1 MFNIALIPFY
11 MARALLL
18 TIVFETGLAL
28 ILGVRKKRDI
38 AVVVLAQAVTNP
50 VLVITAVLINFR
62 FDITVYYI
70 ALAAL
75 EISAVAAEGFIYK
88 SVLDYKKINP
98 FLLSLVLNAFSF
110 TAGQILNSFV
120 F

>member
-50 VLVITAVLINFR
+50 VLVITAVSVAVTSEVVSV
-62 FDITVYYI
+62 TVFV
-70 ALAAL
+70 
-75 EISAVAAEGFIYK
+75 SMGFAVVEGFAEVV
-88 SVLDYKKINP
+88 S
-98 FLLSLVLNAFSF
+98 LLSEVVSTVVSVTSVISEMSDKL
-110 TAGQILNSFV
+110 T
-120 F
+120 